1 MSIYAVADQTGAII
15 NRIILD
21 DPKEWS
27 APDGCVLVKENGSA
41 FDIGGKFV
49 DGVYSPPSNSGT
61 KPAASIGSISDRQF
75 FQQLAAQGIITQ
87 AEALAAV
94 KTGTI
99 PATLQAIVNALPI
112 DQQFPAQM
120 LLSGATVFERKHPL
134 TSAVGAAYGWSS
146 AQVDQFFI
154 DAGSL

>member
-1 MSIYAVADQTGAII
+1 MSIYAVADQAGVII

-21 DPKEWS
+21 NPNDWS
-27 APDGCVLVKENGSA
+27 APEGCVLVKENGST

-49 DGVYSPPSNSGT
+49 DGTYSPPASSGT
-61 KPAASIGSISDRQF
+61 RPDASIGSISDRQF

-99 PATLQAIVNALPI
+99 PATLQAIVNALPP

-134 TSAVGAAYGWSS
+134 TSAVGSAYGWSS
-146 AQVDQFFI
+146 VQVDQFFI
-154 DAGSL
+154 SAGAL